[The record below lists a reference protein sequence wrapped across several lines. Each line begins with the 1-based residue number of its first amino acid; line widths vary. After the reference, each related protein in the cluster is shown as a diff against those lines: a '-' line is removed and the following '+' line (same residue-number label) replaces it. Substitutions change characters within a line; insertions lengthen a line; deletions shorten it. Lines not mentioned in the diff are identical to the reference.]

1 MHDPALLPVINEA
14 VKFNWYHSHPHA
26 TNDADWIAYRDRI
39 LGDRPVTPALLDA
52 AWLRYQNRLDEQN
65 SAPREQRSEEPA
77 SDAVEDL
84 NDLTDEEVEQVY
96 KGTVRE
102 SARSARR

>member
-1 MHDPALLPVINEA
+1 VSHQQDVSLPLV
-14 VKFNWYHSHPHA
+14 V
-26 TNDADWIAYRDRI
+26 
-39 LGDRPVTPALLDA
+39 
-52 AWLRYQNRLDEQN
+52 LRLKVSDNPRLYCLKQYNQNRLDEQN

-96 KGTVRE
+96 KGTVQE